1 LPDWDNLKS
10 TVLVRELWTAGIPG
24 RIRAFVWYKAIGN
37 KSAITK
43 DLFNIMAE
51 RGRKMHELLEKFLQ
65 CETRIIENG
74 GRPQDVELKI

>member
-1 LPDWDNLKS
+1 M
-10 TVLVRELWTAGIPG
+10 
-24 RIRAFVWYKAIGN
+24 WYKAIGN
-37 KSAITK
+37 KSVITK

-51 RGRKMHELLEKFLQ
+51 RGRNMYELLEKFIQ